1 MEKRLYNWA
10 TILMMA
16 FACVMMTACGEDDNG
31 DSDDSAATILSRLTG
46 QWTNGSMILTFKS
59 DYTGGVSDSKNE
71 DKFPNGFF
79 TFSRPTN
86 VVTEDGSTWFLITA
100 SYHPSGKRV
109 EWEIAYDV
117 KGKRDVLVIEGL
129 EYRSLK

>member
-16 FACVMMTACGEDDNG
+16 FACVVMTACGEDDNG

-46 QWTNGSMILTFKS
+46 QWTNGSMVLTFKS
-59 DYTGGVSDSKNE
+59 DYTGVVTDSKNE
-71 DKFPNGFF
+71 NKFPNGFF
-79 TFSRPTN
+79 TFSRPSN
-86 VVTEDGSTWFLITA
+86 IETEDGSTWFLITA
-100 SYHPSGKRV
+100 SYPSGKRA